1 MKGWSC
7 LAAIAAAAV
16 VFSGCSGGGSI
27 YSNLREIEKLQIIQ
41 TMGFDMAQGRVT
53 VSISSGP
60 AQGELPSVKLAAEGD
75 SISQALDHLQD
86 WAAREELFFAHV
98 RFVVIGEQAA
108 REGLADVL
116 DFFQRNTQTRLA
128 LPVFIV
134 RGGTARELVT
144 CPGDDLYEITSILS
158 SVQRDTEKQGS
169 AHCFTLLD
177 IAQRLARSGAA
188 LCCTVTAA
196 QTGENVPSAQEG
208 TVTALET
215 GYAVLQD
222 GRLAFWLDR
231 EETQGAN
238 LLLGLAGS
246 ESVTLPDGQGGQTTL
261 ELSGSRASVR
271 PLPGPDGALGAAVEL
286 SCQAGVVQA
295 AGGDVPSPE
304 TLAGLDREL
313 TGWLEARVL
322 AALEAARRTGADFL
336 ELGRTLRLCDPR
348 AFDAA
353 GWDGVPADLRW
364 TLEVQGSVRRSFE
377 MEGAADTGG
386 EGRDHV

>member
-16 VFSGCSGGGSI
+16 VFSGCSGDGSI

-246 ESVTLPDGQGGQTTL
+246 ESVTLPDGQGGKPPWSCPAAAPP
-261 ELSGSRASVR
+261 SGPCGAGRR
-271 PLPGPDGALGAAVEL
+271 PGCRRWICPA
-286 SCQAGVVQA
+286 QAGVVQA

-364 TLEVQGSVRRSFE
+364 TLEVQGSVRRQF
-377 MEGAADTGG
+377 
-386 EGRDHV
+386 